1 MCFLLVTWS
10 VAVIVQRV
18 GADPGVRP
26 SVNVVEDIA
35 AFFLP
40 AATAH
45 IAILIALE
53 GRWSTLATS
62 VLAMGYAIAVLA
74 GLQAA
79 VDPGHPIQFA
89 EPYFAPLGIPGPLV
103 AWVFAAAR
111 AAVWAVGIAYLVIG
125 LREAGPDRTRRR
137 QLTVAVATVT
147 LGVVG
152 GMMRILPEDI
162 GGPRWLGVS
171 IVAIATIMAAYAVL
185 SQHIFVAAEVAERAV
200 RWSVLAGLGVVAYVA
215 LLVGLEEVTSELLSI
230 DLPIVTAL
238 AIVVTIALFDP
249 VSERLRSLITG
260 SEPEIA
266 RVRLVQAIGGD
277 TLLSQNPKR
286 SMEPALERVVRTFGL
301 SGAEVVSDG
310 RIHAGVG
317 SIDPD
322 DPRSL
327 RIGFESA
334 GGGTGHATF
343 GRKRNGLNF
352 TSADLEALEAAVEYL
367 GSSMRLAER
376 QDEQASALTG
386 LRVERQQVESR
397 GEALTEAL
405 VEASSSTPG
414 LMVHALGS
422 LRAERDGD
430 PVRRWGGEK
439 AGSRQAEAIFAFL
452 FDRGDRGAG
461 KDEIVEIVWPDVDLD
476 RADVAFHRTMLGLR
490 SMLQPGRLRRGGA
503 PAIAFHNDRYRL
515 DAAAIAWSDVSE
527 FERLLADAGSAAP
540 EAGVRALEQAR
551 ALYRGDYLDDCPFY
565 GDSADVENRR
575 VALRRRY
582 VDLLVELGERY
593 AARGDRPA
601 AAGCFRDAQAH
612 ADDDL
617 PHITEAL
624 GRLTASL
631 GAESTSGP

>member
-1 MCFLLVTWS
+1 
-10 VAVIVQRV
+10 
-18 GADPGVRP
+18 
-26 SVNVVEDIA
+26 
-35 AFFLP
+35 
-40 AATAH
+40 
-45 IAILIALE
+45 
-53 GRWSTLATS
+53 
-62 VLAMGYAIAVLA
+62 
-74 GLQAA
+74 
-79 VDPGHPIQFA
+79 
-89 EPYFAPLGIPGPLV
+89 
-103 AWVFAAAR
+103 
-111 AAVWAVGIAYLVIG
+111 
-125 LREAGPDRTRRR
+125 
-137 QLTVAVATVT
+137 
-147 LGVVG
+147 
-152 GMMRILPEDI
+152 
-162 GGPRWLGVS
+162 
-171 IVAIATIMAAYAVL
+171 
-185 SQHIFVAAEVAERAV
+185 
-200 RWSVLAGLGVVAYVA
+200 
-215 LLVGLEEVTSELLSI
+215 
-230 DLPIVTAL
+230 
-238 AIVVTIALFDP
+238 
-249 VSERLRSLITG
+249 
-260 SEPEIA
+260 
-266 RVRLVQAIGGD
+266 
-277 TLLSQNPKR
+277 
-286 SMEPALERVVRTFGL
+286 
-301 SGAEVVSDG
+301 
-310 RIHAGVG
+310 
-317 SIDPD
+317 
-322 DPRSL
+322 
-327 RIGFESA
+327 
-334 GGGTGHATF
+334 
-343 GRKRNGLNF
+343 
-352 TSADLEALEAAVEYL
+352 
-367 GSSMRLAER
+367 
-376 QDEQASALTG
+376 
-386 LRVERQQVESR
+386 
-397 GEALTEAL
+397 
-405 VEASSSTPG
+405 
-414 LMVHALGS
+414 MVHALGS